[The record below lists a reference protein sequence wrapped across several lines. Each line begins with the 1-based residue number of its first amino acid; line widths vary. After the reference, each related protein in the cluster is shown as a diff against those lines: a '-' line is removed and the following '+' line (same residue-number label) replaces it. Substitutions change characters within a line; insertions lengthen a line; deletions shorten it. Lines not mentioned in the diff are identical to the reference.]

1 LPAYRIVVLSDRLSA
16 DREPTFTVSEL
27 AERSRTPLSSIK
39 FYLREGLLP
48 AGDLEASHRAFYGE
62 LHVRRLDLIRVLRD
76 VAGLTVPAIRDI
88 FTLLDGEGG
97 RDLSSVIARVIDA
110 LGRRESLATGRD
122 AVAARREVFDL
133 LHGRGVRVRRNA
145 KAVVDL
151 ADALVGLRRTLGSEV
166 PVEAIIPYLDAMCAL
181 AEKDFEATRHLV
193 KDAASAAL
201 GATYG
206 TVLWEPILILLRR
219 IAHEHVAA
227 KAFGN
232 EGPRAR
238 RRG

>member
-1 LPAYRIVVLSDRLSA
+1 LPEH
-16 DREPTFTVSEL
+16 EPTFTVSAL
-27 AERSRTPLSSIK
+27 AERSQTPLSSIK

-48 AGDLEASHRAFYGE
+48 AGDLGASHRAFYSDV
-62 LHVRRLDLIRVLRD
+62 HVRRLQLVRVLRD

-88 FTLLDGEGG
+88 CTLLDGEGG
-97 RDLSSVIARVIDA
+97 RDLSHVIARVIDA
-110 LGRRESLATGRD
+110 LGRRESPTTGRD

-151 ADALVGLRRTLGSEV
+151 ADALVGLRRTLGSDV
-166 PVEAIIPYLDAMCAL
+166 PVGAIVPYLDAMCAL
-181 AEKDFEATRHLV
+181 AESDFEETKHLV
-193 KDAASAAL
+193 NDAASAAL
-201 GATYG
+201 GATFG

-227 KAFGN
+227 KRFGN
-232 EGPRAR
+232 KAPGA
-238 RRG
+238 